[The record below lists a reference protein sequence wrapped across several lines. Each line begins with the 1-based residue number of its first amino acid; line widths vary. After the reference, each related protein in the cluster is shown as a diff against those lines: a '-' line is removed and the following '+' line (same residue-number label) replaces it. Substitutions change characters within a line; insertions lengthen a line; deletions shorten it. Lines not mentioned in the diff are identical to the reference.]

1 MKYAGWNR
9 WKSLN
14 QSSIALRRA
23 TCVFALAGLY
33 SAANGEHDEE
43 NLNVL
48 EQLIKEHFDNQFL
61 DGEIDL
67 MISLL
72 KTVEDELG
80 MDITLLIDKLMR
92 IQNILLKDKSVVES
106 IEFY

>member
-1 MKYAGWNR
+1 MLTKEKCLEALS
-9 WKSLN
+9 SLEMEIMHA
-14 QSSIALRRA
+14 SSLSYRYKER
-23 TCVFALAGLY
+23 VL
-33 SAANGEHDEE
+33 SVS
-43 NLNVL
+43 NVL
-48 EQLIKEHFDNQFL
+48 FQLINEHFDNQFL
-61 DGEIDL
+61 NGEIDL

-92 IQNILLKDKSVVES
+92 IQKALPKDKSVVES

>member
-1 MKYAGWNR
+1 MEKLTR
-9 WKSLN
+9 VK
-14 QSSIALRRA
+14 
-23 TCVFALAGLY
+23 CVFALAGLY
-33 SAANGEHDEE
+33 SAANGEYDEE
-43 NLNVL
+43 NKNVL
-48 EQLIKEHFDNQFL
+48 QELINEHFDNQFL

-92 IQNILLKDKSVVES
+92 IQDDGD
-106 IEFY
+106 

>member
-1 MKYAGWNR
+1 MLTKT
-9 WKSLN
+9 K
-14 QSSIALRRA
+14 
-23 TCVFALAGLY
+23 CVFALAGLY

-43 NLNVL
+43 NKDVL

-61 DGEIDL
+61 DGEIEL

-80 MDITLLIDKLMR
+80 MDITLLIDKLMK
-92 IQNILLKDKSVVES
+92 IQNTVPRDESVVEN

>member
-1 MKYAGWNR
+1 MEK
-9 WKSLN
+9 LT
-14 QSSIALRRA
+14 RA
-23 TCVFALAGLY
+23 KCVFALAGLY
-33 SAANGEHDEE
+33 SAANDEE
-43 NLNVL
+43 NLNIL

-61 DGEIDL
+61 DGEIEL
-67 MISLL
+67 MIGLL

-92 IQNILLKDKSVVES
+92 IQNTGLKDKSVIES

>member
-1 MKYAGWNR
+1 MDI
-9 WKSLN
+9 LN
-14 QSSIALRRA
+14 L
-23 TCVFALAGLY
+23 TYVLK
-33 SAANGEHDEE
+33 NGKEIKVVADDEE
-43 NLNVL
+43 NLNIL

-61 DGEIDL
+61 DGEIEL
-67 MISLL
+67 MINLL

-92 IQNILLKDKSVVES
+92 IQNTLLKDESVVES

>member
-1 MKYAGWNR
+1 MEKLT
-9 WKSLN
+9 KVK
-14 QSSIALRRA
+14 
-23 TCVFALAGLY
+23 CVFALAGLY
-33 SAANGEHDEE
+33 SAANGEHNEE
-43 NLNVL
+43 NLNIL

-61 DGEIDL
+61 DGEIEL

-92 IQNILLKDKSVVES
+92 IQNTLPRDESVVES

>member
-1 MKYAGWNR
+1 MDI
-9 WKSLN
+9 LN
-14 QSSIALRRA
+14 L
-23 TCVFALAGLY
+23 TY
-33 SAANGEHDEE
+33 
-43 NLNVL
+43 
-48 EQLIKEHFDNQFL
+48 
-61 DGEIDL
+61 GEIDL

-92 IQNILLKDKSVVES
+92 IQKTLPKDESVIES

>member
-1 MKYAGWNR
+1 MEKLTR
-9 WKSLN
+9 VK
-14 QSSIALRRA
+14 
-23 TCVFALAGLY
+23 CVFALAGLY

-43 NLNVL
+43 NKNVL
-48 EQLIKEHFDNQFL
+48 QELINEHFDNQFL

-80 MDITLLIDKLMR
+80 MDITLLIDKLIR
-92 IQNILLKDKSVVES
+92 IQKAFPKDKSVVES

>member
-1 MKYAGWNR
+1 MEK
-9 WKSLN
+9 LT
-14 QSSIALRRA
+14 RA
-23 TCVFALAGLY
+23 KCVFALAGLY
-33 SAANGEHDEE
+33 SAADEE
-43 NLNVL
+43 NKNVL

-67 MISLL
+67 MNGLL
-72 KTVEDELG
+72 KIFEDELG

-92 IQNILLKDKSVVES
+92 IQNTLLKDKSVVES

>member
-1 MKYAGWNR
+1 MDIIWGFNMEKLT
-9 WKSLN
+9 KVK
-14 QSSIALRRA
+14 
-23 TCVFALAGLY
+23 CVFALAGLY

-43 NLNVL
+43 NLNIL

-61 DGEIDL
+61 DGEIEL

-92 IQNILLKDKSVVES
+92 IQKTLPKNEGVVES